1 MRSIVPILALGVV
14 FAATGAV
21 AQPMGRG
28 HNVILS
34 APAVMTATPVPVPTV
49 NSGALGVL
57 PQQTIGAPVGTLGA
71 TAPLTP
77 NSMLQNFGALPGEPG
92 SAKPTIRTRHFRR
105 SAMKARRLRRPPAH
119 PTRASTR
126 QASAPARVSTPG
138 PAGRRD
144 DALIDGA

>member
-57 PQQTIGAPVGTLGA
+57 PQQTIGAPIGNLGA

-92 SAKPTIRTRHFRR
+92 SATYDPNAALPSLGNEGSSI
-105 SAMKARRLRRPPAH
+105 
-119 PTRASTR
+119 
-126 QASAPARVSTPG
+126 APTPG
-138 PAGRRD
+138 TSDAGFNSPSVSSGTGVDTGTGR
-144 DALIDGA
+144 